1 MVVSIG
7 EVTRGASPLLI
18 GASGGVSRLAQITV
32 VGLDFAGRRSALER
46 ILPLSSGFRGK
57 NREPKT
63 PKMYHNRRDICFHRL
78 GKISTRS
85 LSSSSSKDRR
95 VSCIL
100 NGDCK
105 RNARVAEVKRV
116 KWEAKW
122 GFTKA
127 ARGADNNVFTGVAH
141 ICLEA

>member
-1 MVVSIG
+1 MVVSAG
-7 EVTRGASPLLI
+7 EVTRGVSPLLI
-18 GASGGVSRLAQITV
+18 GASGGGSRLAQITV

-57 NREPKT
+57 SRERKT
-63 PKMYHNRRDICFHRL
+63 REMYHNLRVICFHRL
-78 GKISTRS
+78 GKISMRS
-85 LSSSSSKDRR
+85 LSNSSKDRR

-105 RNARVAEVKRV
+105 RKARVAEVRRV
-116 KWEAKW
+116 RWEAKW

-127 ARGADNNVFTGVAH
+127 ARGADNNALTGVVH
-141 ICLEA
+141 IYLEA